1 MKMNKKYNS
10 EEEFLKAYN
19 KNDFDLLSIT
29 TDILIFSV
37 SHLESENYRK
47 LGEKKCSVLLVKRN
61 TYPYKDKW
69 CLPGG
74 FINIDEELEDATK
87 RILKNETNLKN
98 IYLEQL
104 YTFSGINR
112 DPRMRV
118 LSTAYMTL
126 INKDIIKEKLAN
138 NTSWFDITYTEKPK
152 NSTESILSFTL
163 DNGKTSLSFEVLKIW
178 KEKTSNIFEYK
189 MINNDNIAF
198 DHPLVISTGLD
209 RIKNKIEY
217 TDIVFNIMP
226 KYFTLGQLQQVYETI
241 LGKDLLAPDFRRTI
255 KNKVEKTDK
264 VLTGAGH
271 RPSALYKYKG

>member
-1 MKMNKKYNS
+1 MSKTSYS
-10 EEEFLKAYN
+10 EEEFLKKYN
-19 KNDFDLLSIT
+19 KFDYDLLSVT
-29 TDILIFSV
+29 TDIVIFSI
-37 SHLESENYRK
+37 SHLNSDNYRK

-61 TYPYKDKW
+61 THPYINKW

-74 FINIDEELEDATK
+74 FIRINEDLESATK
-87 RILKNETNLKN
+87 RILQDETNLKN

-118 LSTAYMTL
+118 LSSAYITL
-126 INKDIIKEKLAN
+126 INKDMIKEKLSD
-138 NTSWFDITYTEKPK
+138 NTSWFDITVTETIK
-152 NSTESILSFTL
+152 NSSEILLTFNLENEKENIKFSVMKTL
-163 DNGKTSLSFEVLKIW
+163 
-178 KEKTSNIFEYK
+178 KEKTSNIYDYK
-189 MINNDNIAF
+189 VIENEDVAF
-198 DHPLVISTGLD
+198 DHAIVIATGLD

-241 LGKDLLAPDFRRTI
+241 LNKPLISPDFRRTI
-255 KNKVEKTDK
+255 KNKVEKTNK
-264 VLTGAGH
+264 VQKGAGH